1 MVLHGR
7 SRPGCSTADNAS
19 AAIGTAAARHRV
31 LRLRPRARRR
41 MLMSRSI
48 RCIALLVVVHVLA
61 LTYLIWL
68 VACRCPGA
76 AAMAGDR

>member
-1 MVLHGR
+1 
-7 SRPGCSTADNAS
+7 
-19 AAIGTAAARHRV
+19 
-31 LRLRPRARRR
+31 

-48 RCIALLVVVHVLA
+48 RCFALLVVVHVLA

-68 VACRCPGA
+68 VACRCPGV